1 MTNPGTAPISLR
13 GSGCNINPPRRWL
26 GYDSASRWRQNLP
39 AQFSKASLPVR
50 QLLAADT
57 WRGIERP
64 PGATSQ
70 AAEGFD
76 VTWHTNYDFFPIAPT
91 RAPKT
96 CRPTG

>member
-1 MTNPGTAPISLR
+1 M
-13 GSGCNINPPRRWL
+13 
-26 GYDSASRWRQNLP
+26 
-39 AQFSKASLPVR
+39 
-50 QLLAADT
+50 LAADT

-76 VTWHTNYDFFPIAPT
+76 VTWHTNYDFFPDAPT